1 MSGWDAVIVAAT
13 LFAYALV
20 SGRLARSA
28 VSAAMVFATAG
39 LVLGD
44 AGLGVLEIDLGSSE
58 LKLLAEITLALVLFV
73 DASSIDTERLERERS
88 LPLRLLGLGLPGTI
102 LLGSLLAWWIFPDLV
117 VFEAVTLAVLLSPTD
132 AALGQVVATD
142 ERLPSMVRQGLNVE
156 SGLNDG
162 ICVPLLVAAL
172 SFAEAEE
179 SLSAGGDVLVDLVT
193 ELAIAVGVGVVVG
206 GVVAAGVRLSQARG
220 WVSPAWRQ
228 IVPLT
233 AAMGAYAA
241 TQELGGSG
249 FIAAFVGGLTFGK
262 VLGADAHD
270 DTELTDDLGDLLSA
284 VTFVLF
290 GAVLVEVD
298 TSTFSLRNVGF
309 AVLALTVIRMGP
321 VALSM
326 VGSGARLPSVGFVGW
341 FGPRG
346 LATIVF
352 ALTVVEDSGLS
363 GTERIVD
370 VAMITVLLS
379 VFAHGLSASRLT
391 SAYVAWVGSQPSPL
405 GMESMEVA
413 SGVHRRRR
421 ARAQ

>member
-1 MSGWDAVIVAAT
+1 
-13 LFAYALV
+13 
-20 SGRLARSA
+20 
-28 VSAAMVFATAG
+28 
-39 LVLGD
+39 
-44 AGLGVLEIDLGSSE
+44 
-58 LKLLAEITLALVLFV
+58 
-73 DASSIDTERLERERS
+73 
-88 LPLRLLGLGLPGTI
+88 
-102 LLGSLLAWWIFPDLV
+102 
-117 VFEAVTLAVLLSPTD
+117 
-132 AALGQVVATD
+132 
-142 ERLPSMVRQGLNVE
+142 MVRQGLNVE

-179 SLSAGGDVLVDLVT
+179 ALTAGGDVLFDLVT

-206 GVVAAGVRLSQARG
+206 GVVAAAVRLSAGRG
-220 WVSPAWRQ
+220 WLTPAWCQ

-233 AAMGAYAA
+233 AAIAAYAA

-249 FIAAFVGGLTFGK
+249 FIAAFVGGLAFGK
-262 VLGADAHD
+262 LLGADAHE
-270 DTELTDDLGDLLSA
+270 DTELTEDLGDLLSA

-298 TSTFSLRNVGF
+298 ADTFSLRNIGF

-326 VGSGARLPSVGFVGW
+326 IGSGARRPTVGFIGW

-352 ALTVVEDSGLS
+352 ALTVVEESGLS

-379 VFAHGLSASRLT
+379 VFAHGLSASGLT
-391 SAYVAWVGSQPSPL
+391 SAYVGWVRSQASPL
-405 GMESMEVA
+405 VMEAMEVA
-413 SGVHRRRR
+413 PGVHRRRGR
-421 ARAQ
+421 RDQ